1 MSEPKLYRVR
11 IEADVYVV
19 STSEHDAEQYVLRD
33 HDAMFDAMDNAL
45 AVASVATAKGL
56 RRDEGMSLP
65 WVDDDLEG
73 DVDRDRTV
81 RDWAAMNDA
90 AVERA
95 LREREFNARQLTLSG
110 T

>member
-19 STSEHDAEQYVLRD
+19 AASEHDAEQYVLRERD
-33 HDAMFDAMDNAL
+33 VVDDAMDNAL
-45 AVASVATAKGL
+45 TVASLVTVKGL
-56 RRDEGMSLP
+56 SRDEETSLP
-65 WVDDDLEG
+65 WVDDDLEE
-73 DVDRDRTV
+73 DVDRGRTV

-95 LREREFNARQLTLSG
+95 KREREFNARQLTIPG

>member
-1 MSEPKLYRVR
+1 VSEPKLYRVR

-19 STSEHDAEQYVLRD
+19 AASEHDAEEYALRERD
-33 HDAMFDAMDNAL
+33 VVDDAMDNAL
-45 AVASVATAKGL
+45 AVASLVTVKGL
-56 RRDEGMSLP
+56 NRNEEMSLP
-65 WVDDDLEG
+65 WVDDDLDG